1 MPPSDAGAESRV
13 LPLPAGIFF
22 AFGAHV
28 YDGSSHDGW
37 NVVLSIDLRS
47 GELVRASDAP
57 ANGKGFSVVAG
68 AWGIQYVPD
77 LVAPCCDDDA

>member
-57 ANGKGFSVVAG
+57 ADGKGFSVVAG
-68 AWGIQYVPD
+68 AWGILYVPD